1 MPIIYQPTKLRDPE
15 KPSEKAKT
23 AIAIFNQDPARYRR
37 EHRARVVEEQNAMKL
52 KAVVFSPPDTDLM
65 QS

>member
-1 MPIIYQPTKLRDPE
+1 MPIIYQPAKLRDPE

-23 AIAIFNQDPARYRR
+23 AIAIFNQDPERYRR
-37 EHRARVVEEQNAMKL
+37 EHRQRVIQEQNAAKL
-52 KAVVFSPPDTDLM
+52 KTVVFAPPDVDLL